1 MEVEVQTLSD
11 WARSNIEL
19 IAAIG
24 SAIVAMFGAFLSA
37 RETRKQRKLQIE
49 TLRQRVDA
57 ASLDWGNEAIS
68 LLGEAGDVAQ
78 MCTTPVPGDAI
89 DERKRDVARRLSAMV
104 DRGRLFFPNIDPGS
118 KGAEKE
124 GAYRGHR
131 PPILDALMYA
141 FYEVQEIS
149 RNNGPSPQDSAN
161 FIFDCRRLLVSELQ
175 AHLDPRR
182 RDEIIDRYN
191 TQRQSHRDDAL
202 KRAGRLGLKL
212 DARRPGLLTKIGE
225 RGWTEMIGP
234 EERRKLLDE
243 VLHSGEEEMAGESV
257 TPLAESET

>member
-1 MEVEVQTLSD
+1 MDVETGTLID
-11 WARSNIEL
+11 WARQNIEL

-37 RETRKQRKLQIE
+37 RETKKQRKLQVE

-78 MCTTPVPGDAI
+78 MCQSPVSGDAI
-89 DERKRDVARRLSAMV
+89 EECKRDVARRLSAMV

-149 RNNGPSPQDSAN
+149 RSQGPSPQDSSN
-161 FIFDCRRLLVSELQ
+161 FIFACRRLLVSELQ

-212 DARRPGLLTKIGE
+212 DARRPGLLTTIGE
-225 RGWTEMIGP
+225 RGWTELIGP
-234 EERRKLLDE
+234 EERRKLLDD
-243 VLHSGEEEMAGESV
+243 VLHAGGEDAGRQAQTGAAGSG
-257 TPLAESET
+257 T